1 MNRGAKAPLL
11 HLLENPAIWRGASQ
25 ASVPAIATGWAELDA
40 ALPGGGWPCGALT
53 ELFVDAYGI
62 GELTLLLPALTRIA
76 EAGQPQVWIAPP
88 MVPYAP
94 ALAGAGLDLTQLLI
108 VQPPVEQQA
117 WTAEECLRV
126 DGCGAVLAWLPALD
140 HRRLRRLQLAAAA
153 SGACGFLFS
162 PGASRCHPSPAALR
176 IGVAA
181 NGESLEITVYKARGV
196 SGSRSNESVALR
208 LPSARSF
215 TDEGGS

>member
-1 MNRGAKAPLL
+1 MNSLTA
-11 HLLENPAIWRGASQ
+11 LLENPAIWRGASQ
-25 ASVPAIATGWAELDA
+25 APVPAVATGWAELDA
-40 ALPGGGWPCGALT
+40 VLPGGGWPCGALT
-53 ELFVDAYGI
+53 ELFVDEYGV
-62 GELTLLLPALTRIA
+62 GEITLLLPALARIA
-76 EAGQPQVWIAPP
+76 AEGRPQVWIAPP

-94 ALAGAGLDLTQLLI
+94 ALAGAGLDLAQLLV

-162 PGASRCHPSPAALR
+162 PGASRRQSSPAALR
-176 IGVAA
+176 LGVAA
-181 NGESLEITVYKARGV
+181 NGDALEITVYKARGV
-196 SGSRSNESVALR
+196 SGSRSNESIALR
-208 LPSARSF
+208 LPSAHR
-215 TDEGGS
+215 

>member
-1 MNRGAKAPLL
+1 MNSLTALL
-11 HLLENPAIWRGASQ
+11 DNPAIWRGASQ
-25 ASVPAIATGWAELDA
+25 APVPAVATGWTELDVV
-40 ALPGGGWPCGALT
+40 LPGGGWPCGALT

-62 GELTLLLPALTRIA
+62 GELTLLLPALARIA
-76 EAGQPQVWIAPP
+76 EAGRPQVWIAPP

-94 ALAGAGLDLTQLLI
+94 TLADAGLDLAQLLV

-162 PGASRCHPSPAALR
+162 PGTNRRQPSPAALR
-176 IGVAA
+176 LGVATDG
-181 NGESLEITVYKARGV
+181 NTLEITVYKARGTGV
-196 SGSRSNESVALR
+196 RVPQVISLR
-208 LPSARSF
+208 LPSAQEYS
-215 TDEGGS
+215 GGGL